1 MRIPKIWFWGK
12 AKKWAEEVNWAT
24 DRQSS
29 VSYAASKMRSNERQ
43 CDEAKKQLEKAFTAL
58 LVSTGQMVAK
68 DMKKHQEKNMEDMS
82 QRLES
87 MAAVLNTAVEKIEI
101 LSSTLEQMQSNITL
115 TYQTV
120 AMALVNEMKRQ
131 EEAGAE
137 APKI

>member
-1 MRIPKIWFWGK
+1 M
-12 AKKWAEEVNWAT
+12 
-24 DRQSS
+24 
-29 VSYAASKMRSNERQ
+29 SYAASKMRSNERQ

-58 LVSTGQMVAK
+58 LASTGQMVAK